1 MFVTNYILIYIVL
14 YNICAFAGQK
24 YLSIWLNPV
33 TYLFLIFC
41 YPVFIFMPDFIENH
55 KMKIHAQQ
63 EDMKRIK
70 EEVELYGIRTTRQ
83 VVIDLKDYEEDRD
96 IPSYQDYYQWQ
107 IEQAEKPDRGIP
119 HKKSNKI

>member
-1 MFVTNYILIYIVL
+1 
-14 YNICAFAGQK
+14 
-24 YLSIWLNPV
+24 
-33 TYLFLIFC
+33 
-41 YPVFIFMPDFIENH
+41 MPDFIENH